1 MLQISKLKIQANE
14 RSRSWMKSVLKSE
27 ISSEVPEDQV
37 DSTRVWACT
46 ALDRLSLIPWSKPF
60 LKNPIIVR
68 VLQEFPN

>member
-1 MLQISKLKIQANE
+1 
-14 RSRSWMKSVLKSE
+14 MKSVLKSE